1 MVAPTALFAAGLS
14 LTPSVGEYT
23 EGQTYSLSVFADP
36 ESTTVYTVKAD
47 LKYPSDLLEV
57 KSFTFNSSWMPIS
70 QPGYDSIDNLN
81 GTLIKS
87 GGYPGGL
94 SSKVLLGTITFY
106 AKKSGLAVVEITD
119 DSMILDEN
127 SQDTFGGVSK
137 GIFTIKTKSVFV
149 PTPVIENTF
158 TPVPE
163 VINKKETVKEEIPV
177 VEEDTGVTE
186 DVTGEENI
194 EDTETDNK
202 ENLASIIEAD
212 ENFFSF
218 KPLGYALILLVVF
231 VAGLLVGRK
240 TSLFNS
246 YISK

>member
-57 KSFTFNSSWMPIS
+57 KSFNFNSSWMPIS
-70 QPGYDSIDNLN
+70 QPGYDSIDNLS

-94 SSKVLLGTITFY
+94 SNRVLLGTISFY
-106 AKKSGLAVVEITD
+106 AKKSGLAIIEVTD
-119 DSMILDEN
+119 DSMILDET
-127 SQDTFGGVSK
+127 SQDTFSGVSK
-137 GIFTIKTKSVFV
+137 GIFTIKAKPVFV
-149 PTPVIENTF
+149 PAPVIENTS

-163 VINKKETVKEEIPV
+163 VINKKEIVKEEIPV
-177 VEEDTGVTE
+177 VEEDTGITE

-231 VAGLLVGRK
+231 VAGLLIGRK
-240 TSLFNS
+240 TSLFKDF
-246 YISK
+246 I